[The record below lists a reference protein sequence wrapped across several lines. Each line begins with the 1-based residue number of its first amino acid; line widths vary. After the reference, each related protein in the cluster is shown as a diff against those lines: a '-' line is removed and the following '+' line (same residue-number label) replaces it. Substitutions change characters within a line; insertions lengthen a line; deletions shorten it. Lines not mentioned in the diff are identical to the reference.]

1 MALPFVIEPTQLAA
15 LLAQPMSNK
24 LLIIDMCA
32 EQTYLQGHIDGAIH
46 VPPHKILSG
55 QPPVPGTAMLP

>member
-15 LLAQPMSNK
+15 LLAQPMSSK

-46 VPPHKILSG
+46 VPPQKILLG
-55 QPPVPGTAMLP
+55 